1 MKQFQS
7 NNLTVTEMGGYWY
20 ANGSTSATNDDR
32 SAVIRQ
38 IADALAAISPEA
50 LRLAR
55 ALAVA
60 QAVKTPD
67 VAAAKQSVSSGKH
80 DHAYRYAVSSQ
91 GFVGTYQDW
100 LDLDAEERAKYE
112 AGAEGIPTA

>member
-7 NNLTVTEMGGYWY
+7 NALTVTEMGGYWY
-20 ANGSTSATNDDR
+20 AKGQEAATNDDR

-38 IADALAAISPEA
+38 IADALTSISPEA

-60 QAVKTPD
+60 QVVKTPD
-67 VAAAKQSVSSGKH
+67 VASAKRALSAGEH
-80 DHAYRYAVSSQ
+80 DQAYRYAVRSQ
-91 GFVGTYQDW
+91 GFTGTYQDW
-100 LDLDAEERAKYE
+100 LALADDERAEYE
-112 AGAEGIPTA
+112 AGAAGIPTA